1 MSSKDKASFYPRHT
15 MTVRYTIFGILAAF
29 ALTTFAVGCGG
40 PEATAQKLLAERK
53 YQEVIQKYPDT
64 QFARRAQA
72 LIAEDLIEQGKYQE
86 VLENYPGTR
95 AAYLATQAKAK
106 ALFDAKDYQGV
117 IAQFP
122 TSPLANDSKRI
133 LADNLY
139 NQGLFDSLIANYP
152 DTDRGKEVKNARAE
166 ALFNDAKKMKGT
178 KQIEA
183 LELIAKDYN
192 QTPIYKDAAS
202 LLGTLRK
209 PKDGATMK
217 PATTKK

>member
-1 MSSKDKASFYPRHT
+1 
-15 MTVRYTIFGILAAF
+15 MTVRYTIFGILAAV
-29 ALTTFAVGCGG
+29 ALTTLAVGCGSS
-40 PEATAQKLLAERK
+40 EATAQKLLAERK
-53 YQEVIQKYPDT
+53 FQEVIQKYPDT

-72 LIAEDLIEQGKYQE
+72 LLAEDLIEQGKYQE
-86 VLENYPGTR
+86 VLEQYPNTR

-117 IAQFP
+117 VTQFP
-122 TSPLANDSKRI
+122 TSPLATDAKRI

-166 ALFNDAKKMKGT
+166 ALFNEAKKLKGQ

-183 LELIAKDYN
+183 LEAIAKDYN
-192 QTPIYKDAAS
+192 QTPIYKEAAA
-202 LLGTLRK
+202 LLGTLRQ
-209 PKDGATMK
+209 PKGGTTIK